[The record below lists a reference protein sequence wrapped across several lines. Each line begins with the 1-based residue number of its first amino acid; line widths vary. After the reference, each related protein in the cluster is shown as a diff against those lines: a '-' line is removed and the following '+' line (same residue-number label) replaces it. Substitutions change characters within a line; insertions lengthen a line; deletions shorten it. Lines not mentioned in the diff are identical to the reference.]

1 MTTSST
7 HTLDADRRLADA
19 LQRVWGFSAFRP
31 LQREA
36 MLAILDSRDSVVV
49 LPTGGGKSLC
59 FQAPAVIAP
68 SPAEA
73 GHYVREGDARGS
85 ERTPTTDDDV
95 GRVLLDPPRRG
106 VAVVISPLISL
117 MKDQVDGLRVDGVA
131 AAYLNSSQTA
141 DERDA
146 VVASLREDRCRLLY
160 VSPERIAGDG
170 GPALRRLLQQSG
182 VRFIAVD
189 EAHCI
194 SQWGHDF
201 RPEYR
206 QLGRLRDDFPGVSLH
221 AFTATATERVR
232 ADIVNELRLNA
243 PAILVGSFD
252 RPNLTYRVLRRGNL
266 HHQLRAILER
276 HDGDAGIVY
285 CLSRREVESV
295 ASWLVEEGH
304 RAVPYHAGLADTV
317 RSDHQEAFLQERA
330 DIVVATVAF
339 GMGIDRSNVR
349 FVVHAGAPRS
359 AEHYQQESGRAGRDG
374 LPAECVL
381 IYSGADF
388 VRWRQMLEANG
399 EMTPSV
405 RALLA
410 DIQRYAGGTRC
421 RHRTLVEYFG
431 ETYTRAS
438 CDACDWCLKEL
449 DVVGESTTVAQKIL
463 SSVARLKQGW
473 GTGHVTDVLLG
484 RATEKVASCGHDA
497 LSTFGLL
504 KDESVA
510 AVRGYIEQLVAEGFL
525 AREGDPYPV
534 LRLTATGTS
543 LMRGQA
549 GCTLYREVRPAAAPK
564 RRRGA
569 SAVGGSA
576 AADVDRDLFDVLRDV
591 RLRIA
596 RERGV
601 PPYVIFHDTTL
612 REMVERRPK
621 TIDDLYEIYGV
632 GAKKAAD
639 FGDAFLDAIRTFRR
653 PE

>member
-1 MTTSST
+1 MITSST
-7 HTLDADRRLADA
+7 HTLDADHRDVDLRDA
-19 LQRVWGFSAFRP
+19 LHRVWGFSSFRP

-36 MLAILDSRDSVVV
+36 MLAILASRDSVVV

-59 FQAPAVIAP
+59 FQAPAVVQA
-68 SPAEA
+68 
-73 GHYVREGDARGS
+73 
-85 ERTPTTDDDV
+85 
-95 GRVLLDPPRRG
+95 RG

-141 DERDA
+141 NERDA
-146 VVASLREDRCRLLY
+146 VMASLREDRCRLLY
-160 VSPERIAGDG
+160 LSPERIAGDG
-170 GPALRRLLQQSG
+170 GPALRRVLQQSS

-232 ADIVNELRLNA
+232 ADIVSELRLNE
-243 PAILVGSFD
+243 PTILVGSFD
-252 RPNLTYRVLRRGNL
+252 RQNLTYRVLRRGHL
-266 HHQLRAILER
+266 HNQLRAILER

-285 CLSRREVESV
+285 CLSRREVESL
-295 ASWLVEEGH
+295 ASWLVEDGH
-304 RAVPYHAGLADTV
+304 RAVPYHAGLPDAL
-317 RSDHQEAFLQERA
+317 RSEHQEAFLQERA

-405 RALLA
+405 RSLLA
-410 DIQRYAGGTRC
+410 DMQRYAAGTRC

-431 ETYTRAS
+431 EAYTRAS
-438 CDACDWCLKEL
+438 CGACDWCLKEL
-449 DVVGESTTVAQKIL
+449 DVVAKSTTVAQKIL

-484 RATEKVASCGHDA
+484 RATEKVAGSGHDA

-504 KDESVA
+504 KEESVA

-534 LRLTATGTS
+534 LRLTSAGRS
-543 LMRGQA
+543 LLRGQTD
-549 GCTLYREVRPAAAPK
+549 CTLYREVRPPAAPK

-569 SAVGGSA
+569 SVVGGA
-576 AADVDRDLFDVLRDV
+576 GAPLGRNDVDRDFFDVLRDV
-591 RLRIA
+591 RLRLA
-596 RERGV
+596 RARGV

-612 REMVERRPK
+612 KEMVERRPK
-621 TIDDLYEIYGV
+621 TIDDLYELYGV